1 MFDEGEK
8 KSMSESTGRKKGAK
22 KEKSNERNE
31 NSEIEPEKSCLII
44 ILINIFRYYNNLI
57 TC

>member
-44 ILINIFRYYNNLI
+44 ILINIFRY
-57 TC
+57 